1 MRNIRVVVPNRPGI
15 LAEVTEVLASHGI
28 GIERIG
34 VETHGNG
41 ALVRMSIERDDEAL
55 KVLTEGGYEAVTDDV
70 LLAYVDDRPGA
81 LAQLSRRIA
90 DGNVNIRSLHHVRRE
105 DGQALVAISTDDN
118 ERARTLIGTE
128 VV

>member
-15 LAEVTEVLASHGI
+15 LAEVTEVLASHAI
-28 GIERIG
+28 GIERII
-34 VETHGNG
+34 VEAHGNG
-41 ALVRMSIERDDEAL
+41 ALVRMAIERDDEAL
-55 KVLTEGGYEAVTDDV
+55 KVLTEAGYEAVTDDV

-90 DGNVNIRSLHHVRRE
+90 DGHVNIRSMHHVRRE

-118 ERARTLIGTE
+118 DRARSLIGE
-128 VV
+128 SIV